1 MTTEREAEYIFYM
14 ACAVVGKVNVPF
26 PNVRPDWQKIYEIS
40 AYHRIENIVAYAVE
54 QLCLNKEY
62 CEQIPDEVKKQ
73 FQKARLSGIMR
84 ETIQYH
90 EYEKL
95 TKLFEE
101 EGIERM
107 LLKGGLLKYEYP
119 SQDMRFLTDLDIL
132 VKTKDLERVSV
143 LLEKLG
149 YRVLH
154 KGGHHD
160 VYQKEPCMTVEIHK
174 DCGTGYE
181 TLDNYMEGV
190 WERSTKKEGCQTE
203 YQMSW
208 EDFYLYQT
216 GHMAK
221 HFEHG
226 GAGIRMLLD
235 FLVFENTKM
244 SCCNTKIVENQLTQA
259 KLFTMEKKIRELLQ
273 KGKCGESLEKEPVWN
288 YIVQSGTY
296 GLFQFHLQTEVNRYE
311 NKKAYF
317 LQRIFPNQEQLIVAY
332 PWLAQYPRRI
342 WMAWIH
348 RLTKKVIC
356 SPGKIIG
363 EFRTLRNQDQN
374 KKIRACMKEM
384 GLEEKSEHEN

>member
-143 LLEKLG
+143 LMEKLG

-174 DCGTGYE
+174 RLWDRAMRLWIIIWKESGNE
-181 TLDNYMEGV
+181 AQ
-190 WERSTKKEGCQTE
+190 KKKDVRQ
-203 YQMSW
+203 S
-208 EDFYLYQT
+208 
-216 GHMAK
+216 
-221 HFEHG
+221 
-226 GAGIRMLLD
+226 IR
-235 FLVFENTKM
+235 
-244 SCCNTKIVENQLTQA
+244 C
-259 KLFTMEKKIRELLQ
+259 
-273 KGKCGESLEKEPVWN
+273 
-288 YIVQSGTY
+288 
-296 GLFQFHLQTEVNRYE
+296 
-311 NKKAYF
+311 
-317 LQRIFPNQEQLIVAY
+317 
-332 PWLAQYPRRI
+332 
-342 WMAWIH
+342 
-348 RLTKKVIC
+348 
-356 SPGKIIG
+356 PGKIFICT
-363 EFRTLRNQDQN
+363 RQD
-374 KKIRACMKEM
+374 IWRSTSSM
-384 GLEEKSEHEN
+384 EEQGYGCC

>member
-143 LLEKLG
+143 LMEKLG

-160 VYQKEPCMTVEIHK
+160 VYQK
-174 DCGTGYE
+174 
-181 TLDNYMEGV
+181 
-190 WERSTKKEGCQTE
+190 E

>member
-26 PNVRPDWQKIYEIS
+26 PNVWPDWQKIYEIS

-143 LLEKLG
+143 LMEKLG
-149 YRVLH
+149 YR
-154 KGGHHD
+154 
-160 VYQKEPCMTVEIHK
+160 PC
-174 DCGTGYE
+174 
-181 TLDNYMEGV
+181 
-190 WERSTKKEGCQTE
+190 
-203 YQMSW
+203 
-208 EDFYLYQT
+208 
-216 GHMAK
+216 
-221 HFEHG
+221 
-226 GAGIRMLLD
+226 
-235 FLVFENTKM
+235 
-244 SCCNTKIVENQLTQA
+244 
-259 KLFTMEKKIRELLQ
+259 IREGIMMSIR
-273 KGKCGESLEKEPVWN
+273 KSLRG
-288 YIVQSGTY
+288 Q
-296 GLFQFHLQTEVNRYE
+296 
-311 NKKAYF
+311 
-317 LQRIFPNQEQLIVAY
+317 
-332 PWLAQYPRRI
+332 
-342 WMAWIH
+342 
-348 RLTKKVIC
+348 
-356 SPGKIIG
+356 
-363 EFRTLRNQDQN
+363 
-374 KKIRACMKEM
+374 
-384 GLEEKSEHEN
+384 

>member
-1 MTTEREAEYIFYM
+1 
-14 ACAVVGKVNVPF
+14 
-26 PNVRPDWQKIYEIS
+26 
-40 AYHRIENIVAYAVE
+40 
-54 QLCLNKEY
+54 
-62 CEQIPDEVKKQ
+62 
-73 FQKARLSGIMR
+73 MR

-143 LLEKLG
+143 LMEKLG

-244 SCCNTKIVENQLTQA
+244 SCCNTKSCGKSANSGKTFYNGKENQGVASKRENVVRAL
-259 KLFTMEKKIRELLQ
+259 KKSQ
-273 KGKCGESLEKEPVWN
+273 VWN

-296 GLFQFHLQTEVNRYE
+296 GLFSFIYRQRSIDMRIKMLISCRGYFQT
-311 NKKAYF
+311 
-317 LQRIFPNQEQLIVAY
+317 
-332 PWLAQYPRRI
+332 
-342 WMAWIH
+342 
-348 RLTKKVIC
+348 
-356 SPGKIIG
+356 
-363 EFRTLRNQDQN
+363 RN
-374 KKIRACMKEM
+374 
-384 GLEEKSEHEN
+384 S